1 MAYKILTLKPAS
13 YRENKTVKL
22 SQVYK
27 GFSTVNQASRDVR
40 LYDFDL
46 IKQDFINQFSI
57 RKNERVM
64 NPEFGTIIWDAIYDP
79 FTEDLKAAIA
89 QDVTR
94 IVNLDPRISVTE
106 IDITEKDFG
115 MILEITLTYV
125 DTDQTE
131 TISLNFDKSLGL
143 SVQ

>member
-1 MAYKILTLKPAS
+1 MAYKTITLKPSS
-13 YRENKTVKL
+13 YRENKTVRL

-40 LYDFDL
+40 IYDFDL
-46 IKQDFINQFSI
+46 IKQDLINQFSV
-57 RKNERVM
+57 RKNERIM

-79 FTEDLKAAIA
+79 FTEDLKAAIVE
-89 QDVTR
+89 DVSR
-94 IVNLDPRISVTE
+94 IVNLDPRINVSE

-115 MILEITLTYV
+115 MILEVTLTYV
-125 DTDQTE
+125 ETDQTE